1 MAMTPEEKHERR
13 IQGFMERLKKK
24 DYGGKKNDVAV
35 AFQKYVRLAEADE
48 YEMVICCTCGTRKH
62 YKEMDAGHWQ
72 RRGNEGVMF
81 WKSNVHSQCKHC
93 NDHLSGNYGEYEKF
107 IQANYSEDQIR
118 LILESRKRDER
129 YTLRELAEL
138 KIKCLDDQKV
148 EERRIKFHGGSSYE
162 YVYPSRL
169 TDVES

>member
-35 AFQKYVRLAEADE
+35 AFQKWVRLAEADE
-48 YEMVICCTCGTRKH
+48 YEMVICCTCGKRKH

-72 RRGNEGVMF
+72 RRGHEGVMF
-81 WKSNVHSQCKHC
+81 SKCNTHSQCKFC
-93 NDHLSGNYGEYEKF
+93 NQHLSGNYGEYEKF

-138 KIKCLDDQKV
+138 KINFLDAQKV

-169 TDVES
+169 TDVEF